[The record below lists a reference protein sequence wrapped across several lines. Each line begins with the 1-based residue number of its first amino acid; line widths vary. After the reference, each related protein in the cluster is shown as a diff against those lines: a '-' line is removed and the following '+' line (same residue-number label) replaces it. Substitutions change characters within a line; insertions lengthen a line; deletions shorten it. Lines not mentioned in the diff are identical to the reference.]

1 MDSEQFRAAAH
12 QMVDYVIDYLDNIRN
27 RRVLPTVEP
36 GYLRK
41 LIPEEAPEQGETWQS
56 IFQDIERVIMPG
68 VTHWHSP
75 NFHAYY
81 PTGNSWPAMLADILS
96 DAIGCVGFSW
106 IASPA
111 CTELEVVMMDWLG
124 KLIGLP
130 PVFLASTGGKGG
142 GVIQGTASEAML
154 VGLLAARSKTLKR
167 LKADNPEKD
176 EQILASRLVAYSSDQ
191 SHSAAE
197 RAGLLAGVH
206 VRVLPTDDQLHLRAD
221 ALQSAIKE
229 DTANGKIPFFVVAT
243 LGTTPSCSFDDIE
256 ELGPVCNDH
265 LLWLHVD
272 AAYAGSAFVCEEHR
286 HYMKGIERADSFNFN
301 PHKWLLVNFDCS
313 AMWLKDANDIVSAFN
328 VDPIFLKHDHQN
340 SAPDFRHWQ
349 IPLGRRFRSLK
360 LWFVM
365 RSYGAQGLR
374 DYIRKQIQLAEQFHH
389 MLAADDRFEFP
400 VAPSMG
406 LVCFRLKGENS
417 LSEALLKRINEAG
430 QVYMI
435 PAKLHETYIIRFAVC
450 SRFTELSDVQASCEE
465 IRRHANETLPA
476 PNQN

>member
-167 LKADNPEKD
+167 LKAEHPEKD
-176 EQILASRLVAYSSDQ
+176 EKILASRLIAYSSDQ

-243 LGTTPSCSFDDIE
+243 LGTTPACSFDDID

-272 AAYAGSAFVCEEHR
+272 AAYAGSAFVCEEYH
-286 HYMKGIERADSFNFN
+286 HYMKGVERADSFNFN

-313 AMWLKDANDIVSAFN
+313 AMWFKDADDIVSAFN

-374 DYIRKQIQLAEQFHH
+374 DYIRKQIHLAEQFHQ

-400 VAPSMG
+400 VPPSMG

-417 LSEALLKRINEAG
+417 LSERLLKRINEAG

-450 SRFTELSDVQASCEE
+450 SRYTELSDVQASCEE
-465 IRRHANETLPA
+465 IRRHANDIVSA
-476 PNQN
+476 

>member
-176 EQILASRLVAYSSDQ
+176 EQTLASRLVAYSSDQ

-328 VDPIFLKHDHQN
+328 VDPIFLKHDHQS

-374 DYIRKQIQLAEQFHH
+374 DYIRKQIRLAEQFHH